1 MFLRP
6 VLTFLFGVIFFSGF
20 SQDDLLVFRE
30 EYKART
36 SEEFP
41 NTQQAFFEPNEK
53 FIIEASYRLEKKRK
67 VISVPTSS
75 DRIKSYREYATVT
88 FRFDGKKHKLMIYQ
102 PVPAVSPLLFLPL
115 KDLTAPTET
124 YGGGRYMDLAGSDF
138 RNGKIRLDFNRLYNP
153 YCAFSDGWSCPVP
166 PEENHL
172 NMRIEA
178 GEKLPLKTEY
188 DSHWRKR
195 IVKTV

>member
-188 DSHWRKR
+188 DSH
-195 IVKTV
+195 